1 MFIIFF
7 AIFIFTAGVF
17 TSEFNLLDQTY
28 YDLNNAKEIF
38 GHFIVKFEKEYD
50 ERNEYRFEVFKENL
64 EKVNKWNTQG
74 MGKFGINQFSDMTF
88 DEFAQTYL
96 CFNGNVSMD
105 GVKFKSTGIE
115 APASVDWRNNGYVTS
130 VKDQS
135 PCGSCYCFSAIGKNN
150 GVNTEIEKR
159 DVVAYLQ
166 NENLKKD
173 YAKNHN
179 TQAFSLSP
187 QQGLD
192 CETTG
197 TCDGGWPHKVM
208 QALANEGGSMREEDY
223 PYEGAKAQCR
233 TQKNKIAV
241 TVSGG
246 NQVFVSSEDE
256 LKETVANHGPT
267 SIAICANDEFKSY
280 MGGVYSP
287 RNGCSNINHAVLAVG
302 YGNDGTNDYWIIKNQ
317 WGLQW
322 GEQGYMRLVMG
333 QRASECN
340 EKQQYVIMSF
350 LTICLVSCA
359 ITTVLAN
366 FDLLNQKYYD
376 LDQAEEIFQQFI
388 EKYDKSYEGYEYNT
402 RFEIFKESLKEIN
415 ELNEE
420 DDDATFRITSL
431 SDITE
436 EELINVYTGV
446 SGNMTTEE
454 FDFESY
460 VEAPEEL
467 DYRKNGYVT
476 DVKNQKQCGSCY
488 VFSAIGNIEG
498 QYAKKHGKLLDLSE
512 QQGLDCDKADHG
524 CRGGH
529 VHHVFNALKR
539 EGGSMLQQDYPYKAV
554 QGQCSTKR
562 NKVAVKVVGGGRLRV
577 RGEEALKTAL
587 ANHGPL
593 SVYMFTAPE
602 MRNLGKGVYKP
613 RRCDSGLHAVTLI
626 GYGKEGSTNYWL
638 IKNSWGKQW
647 GDQGYFRMVM
657 GQRAC
662 GIGLIYTACA
672 KVA

>member
-1 MFIIFF
+1 M
-7 AIFIFTAGVF
+7 
-17 TSEFNLLDQTY
+17 
-28 YDLNNAKEIF
+28 
-38 GHFIVKFEKEYD
+38 
-50 ERNEYRFEVFKENL
+50 
-64 EKVNKWNTQG
+64 
-74 MGKFGINQFSDMTF
+74 
-88 DEFAQTYL
+88 
-96 CFNGNVSMD
+96 
-105 GVKFKSTGIE
+105 
-115 APASVDWRNNGYVTS
+115 
-130 VKDQS
+130 
-135 PCGSCYCFSAIGKNN
+135 
-150 GVNTEIEKR
+150 
-159 DVVAYLQ
+159 
-166 NENLKKD
+166 
-173 YAKNHN
+173 
-179 TQAFSLSP
+179 SL
-187 QQGLD
+187 
-192 CETTG
+192 
-197 TCDGGWPHKVM
+197 
-208 QALANEGGSMREEDY
+208 
-223 PYEGAKAQCR
+223 
-233 TQKNKIAV
+233 
-241 TVSGG
+241 
-246 NQVFVSSEDE
+246 
-256 LKETVANHGPT
+256 
-267 SIAICANDEFKSY
+267 
-280 MGGVYSP
+280 
-287 RNGCSNINHAVLAVG
+287 
-302 YGNDGTNDYWIIKNQ
+302 
-317 WGLQW
+317 
-322 GEQGYMRLVMG
+322 
-333 QRASECN
+333 
-340 EKQQYVIMSF
+340 

-359 ITTVLAN
+359 ITSVFAN
-366 FDLLNQKYYD
+366 FDLLDQKYYD

-388 EKYDKSYEGYEYNT
+388 EKYDKLYEGNEYNT

-420 DDDATFRITSL
+420 DDDATFRVTSL
-431 SDITE
+431 SDISE
-436 EELINVYTGV
+436 EELLNVYTGV

-454 FDFESY
+454 YDFESY

-539 EGGSMLQQDYPYKAV
+539 QGGSMLQQDYPYKAV

-562 NKVAVKVVGGGRLRV
+562 DKVAVKVVGGGRLRV
-577 RGEEALKTAL
+577 RGEEALKKAL

-602 MRNLGKGVYKP
+602 MRNLGKGVFKP

-647 GDQGYFRMVM
+647 GDQGHFRLVM